1 MATILSVAMLLRYS
15 FGENEAA
22 NAIENAVS
30 DVLDAG
36 LRTPD
41 IYSKGNIRVGTSG
54 MGDAIVAAL

>member
-1 MATILSVAMLLRYS
+1 MLLRYS

-41 IYSKGNIRVGTSG
+41 ICSKGNIRVGTSD
-54 MGDAIVAAL
+54 MGDAVVAAL